1 MHMRQNHHFSEEKTK
16 FYLCELVLALECLHS
31 NGVIYRDLKPEN
43 VLIGVDGHIKV
54 ADFGL
59 SIQGIL
65 GTFQFI
71 VDDKKAKTICGT
83 PEYLAP
89 EILV

>member
-1 MHMRQNHHFSEEKTK
+1 MHLRQNHHFSEEKTQ
-16 FYLCELVLALECLHS
+16 FYVCELVLALECLHS

-59 SIQGIL
+59 SIQGMQGKLLIN
-65 GTFQFI
+65 FRR
-71 VDDKKAKTICGT
+71 
-83 PEYLAP
+83 
-89 EILV
+89 